1 MVLEM
6 ELESKSMPE
15 VSTPWSDRSC
25 YTERMVLY
33 FGSSI
38 FFYKASIETMK
49 KNSNKDY
56 IHYIFYAKFEI
67 NITFEQFAQHG
78 KAFY

>member
-1 MVLEM
+1 
-6 ELESKSMPE
+6 
-15 VSTPWSDRSC
+15 
-25 YTERMVLY
+25 
-33 FGSSI
+33 
-38 FFYKASIETMK
+38 MK